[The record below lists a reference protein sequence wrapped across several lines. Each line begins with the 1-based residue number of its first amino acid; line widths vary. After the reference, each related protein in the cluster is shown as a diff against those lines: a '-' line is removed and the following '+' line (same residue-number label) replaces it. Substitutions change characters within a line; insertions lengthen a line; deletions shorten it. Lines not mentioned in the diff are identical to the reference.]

1 MKTITSENFHNEVI
15 NSDKT
20 VLLEFYSDSC
30 IPCKRM
36 SPILAELEEEYADVD
51 FKKLN
56 VNFSFDI
63 AEKYSVMASPTIL
76 LFRKGSEV
84 SRIRGIASKTDIEAL
99 LKEALI

>member
-1 MKTITSENFHNEVI
+1 MKTVTSESFNDEVI

-30 IPCKRM
+30 IPCRRM
-36 SPILAELEEEYADVD
+36 SPIFAELEEEYADVD

-56 VNFSFDI
+56 VNFSFDV
-63 AEKYSVMASPTIL
+63 AEKYNVMTSPTIL
-76 LFRKGSEV
+76 LFKKGSEV
-84 SRIRGIASKTDIEAL
+84 NRIRGIASKTDIEAL

>member
-1 MKTITSENFHNEVI
+1 MKTVTSESFNDEVI

-30 IPCKRM
+30 VPCRRM

-63 AEKYSVMASPTIL
+63 AEKYSVMTSPTIL
-76 LFRKGSEV
+76 LFKNGSEV

-99 LKEALI
+99 LKEAFI